1 MPPLPP
7 ISRNTRFGRDGV
19 GGGGRIYPFGGQ
31 QEDEAISPSE
41 LMVGRLTLA
50 VMIYMIARCLNVI

>member
-7 ISRNTRFGRDGV
+7 IPPTTRFARDRVAGRGK
-19 GGGGRIYPFGGQ
+19 IYPFGGQ

-50 VMIYMIARCLNVI
+50 VMIFMIARCLNLI